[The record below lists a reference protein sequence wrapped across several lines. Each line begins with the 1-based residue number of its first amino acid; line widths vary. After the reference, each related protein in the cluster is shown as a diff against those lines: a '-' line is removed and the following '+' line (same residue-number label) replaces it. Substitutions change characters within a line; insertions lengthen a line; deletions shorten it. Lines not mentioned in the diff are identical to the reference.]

1 MKLIVYQIKV
11 LFSPVKWLLTGAFIV
26 FIPFMFYAPTAV
38 DILNL
43 YEIYAPFAGIILFPD
58 LIWVDHYTRAAE
70 VLATRRSRRYPL
82 LAYRLM
88 VMILFMIFMLLAGW
102 LLLRMNLSPHGFRFS
117 SEQLPFSG
125 LLYVALPGLLF
136 SGALSL
142 LAGAVLRSPE
152 IGYLL
157 GLANWMYWNIN
168 MENTSWLNLFSYANR
183 LSDLQ
188 SKWTLSLLSIVFIS
202 LCGFV
207 MLRPVEQYK
216 LISRLKDGLMK
227 GLERLL

>member
-1 MKLIVYQIKV
+1 
-11 LFSPVKWLLTGAFIV
+11 
-26 FIPFMFYAPTAV
+26 
-38 DILNL
+38 
-43 YEIYAPFAGIILFPD
+43 
-58 LIWVDHYTRAAE
+58 
-70 VLATRRSRRYPL
+70 L

-88 VMILFMIFMLLAGW
+88 VIILFMIFMLLAGW

-216 LISRLKDGLMK
+216 LISR
-227 GLERLL
+227 